1 MVGGFLHVISD
12 PIAEGQRLA
21 DVETG
26 SFVLGGGVHYYSP
39 GKIGSGRQMPGH
51 TKVLL

>member
-26 SFVLGGGVHYYSP
+26 SFVIGGGVDYYSHVTFAWDE
-39 GKIGSGRQMPGH
+39 GCE
-51 TKVLL
+51 L